1 MSYRILP
8 LAARDI
14 EEIVFYIAED
24 NPMAAQKWLN
34 DIHARCRRISE
45 MPGMG
50 TAKPDVNPDLR
61 MSPIGN
67 YLILYRQIG
76 PDVEIV
82 RVVHG
87 ARQWQE
93 LL

>member
-8 LAARDI
+8 LAERDI
-14 EEIVFYIAED
+14 EGIVFYIAQD
-24 NPMAAQKWLN
+24 NPSASRKWLDN
-34 DIHARCRRISE
+34 IQARCRRISE

-50 TAKPDVNPDLR
+50 TARSDVNPDLR

-67 YLILYRQIG
+67 YLILYQQIG

-82 RVVHG
+82 RVIHG
-87 ARQWQE
+87 ARHWQE

>member
-24 NPMAAQKWLN
+24 NPTAAQKWLN

-87 ARQWQE
+87 TRQWQE

>member
-8 LAARDI
+8 LAERDI
-14 EEIVFYIAED
+14 EGIVFYIAED
-24 NPMAAQKWLN
+24 NSIAARKWLN

-50 TAKPDVNPDLR
+50 TAKPEVNPDLR
-61 MSPIGN
+61 VSPIGN

-82 RVVHG
+82 RVIHG
-87 ARQWQE
+87 ARHWQK